1 MNNIVA
7 SSVTMG
13 LWAFYRRF
21 GCGRRREFKNPGQC
35 LWAGR
40 YNLAIMS
47 GGPLITLYEGLVN
60 GYPDQVISSL
70 LVLVL
75 LLLISFP
82 VHEFA
87 HAFAATQLGDDTPR
101 LMGRLTLNPLAH
113 LDPWGALLFSLFGFG
128 WAKPV
133 PFRPYRLNGDPRISS
148 AIVALAGPVSNLI
161 LAGIFA
167 ILYRLSADA
176 FSGSQST
183 VLLILVRTFQYAVFL
198 NVLLAVFNL
207 VPIPPLDGFRILEAF
222 LPAAAS
228 GILAQLNQ
236 FGWMLLFIISA
247 TGIFGRI
254 IGPPVTAISRLL
266 LGA

>member
-1 MNNIVA
+1 
-7 SSVTMG
+7 
-13 LWAFYRRF
+13 
-21 GCGRRREFKNPGQC
+21 
-35 LWAGR
+35 
-40 YNLAIMS
+40 MS

-60 GYPDQVISSL
+60 GYPDQVIASL

-87 HAFAATQLGDDTPR
+87 HAFTATRLGDDTPR

-133 PFRPYRLNGDPRISS
+133 PFRPYRLNGDPRVSS

-167 ILYRLSADA
+167 LLYRITADA
-176 FSGSQST
+176 FTGGSS
-183 VLLILVRTFQYAVFL
+183 VLLILISAFQYAVFL
-198 NVLLAVFNL
+198 NVLLAIFNL

-222 LPAAAS
+222 LPSTAS
-228 GILAQLNQ
+228 NILAQLNQ
-236 FGWMLLFIISA
+236 FGWMLLFLISA